1 MPRPVVAGLD
11 GTRASFAATDWAAR
25 EALRRELPMT
35 LVHAWS
41 WEPVDLPVTQD
52 QEAQREA
59 ARRMLHEA
67 AAGLRERY
75 PDLDLTVEQPPAP
88 AVAALLEHGE
98 HAAMTVLGTRGYGR
112 LLGFL
117 LGSVGLQVLG
127 RATAPVVMVRAAED
141 ESGGPERPA
150 RDEVVA
156 GLHQLTASGEP
167 VFAFAF
173 AHAAAHGMRLRAVR
187 AWSLPTV
194 FNYSPAA
201 MKLADES
208 GGIEAHEKKM
218 LHDALKPWRER
229 YPEVEVVEHVDI
241 GAAAEV
247 LLTASARAGL
257 MVVGRRAAPGRGHHL
272 GPVAHA
278 TLHHADCP
286 VAVVPH
292 D

>member
-11 GTRASFAATDWAAR
+11 GTRASFAAADWAAR

-41 WEPVDLPVTQD
+41 WEPVDLPVTRD
-52 QEAQREA
+52 EETQREA

-67 AAGLRERY
+67 AAGLEERY

-88 AVAALLEHGE
+88 AVAALLERSE
-98 HAAMTVLGTRGYGR
+98 DAEMLVLGTRGYGP

-127 RATAPVVMVRAAED
+127 RAGGPVVMVRAAED
-141 ESGGPERPA
+141 ESDRPERR

-156 GLHQLTASGEP
+156 GLHQLTAGGEP

-208 GGIEAHEKKM
+208 GGIEAHEKKL

-247 LLTASARAGL
+247 LLSASARAGL
-257 MVVGRRAAPGRGHHL
+257 MVVGRRGTPGRGRHL

-278 TLHHADCP
+278 TLHHAGCP
-286 VAVVPH
+286 VAVVAH